1 MFTQFDSEFYAAI
14 RGALLVVFLYHIIIF
29 FQNKRKLYLYFSIY
43 SLLLF
48 FFFLRDLLFKDFTTG
63 FFSYINYPLQYKIFA
78 VYIAFSREL
87 LQTGIYMVKWDK
99 YLGLAVKFLL
109 ILSLTF
115 IFINLILGYNIQQ
128 AIYYYSLPLLFL
140 FNLISYFKFLKI
152 RGTHVKLFIV
162 FSTIFYALLII
173 SYTSFYVLWFKQFFM
188 SIKIDPMFF
197 FFVGGVLKI
206 VMMAAIIGFRIKEL
220 EESRII
226 SEMELSKQIAE
237 TSELKMTAIQSQ
249 MNPHFL
255 FNSLNSINNFIIKS
269 QVEKASDYITKFSK
283 LIREILKNSSKNT
296 ITLAEEL
303 SNLKIY
309 VLLENIRI
317 DGGFAYNVSVDDVIN
332 PEMIK
337 VPPLFLQP
345 YVENAIWHGLTHIE
359 GDKKIDL
366 NISKLDNLIKFE
378 IIDNGIGY
386 TKSAEQAEIKRD
398 ERIGFATKATDI
410 RIKTLFKDKNTQI
423 SIEDI
428 SSHNSSGT
436 KVTLIFPIVENK

>member
-1 MFTQFDSEFYAAI
+1 MFTQFDSELYSAI
-14 RGALLVVFLYHIIIF
+14 RGALLVVFLYHIIIY
-29 FQNKRKLYLYFSIY
+29 FQNRRKLYLYFSLY

-48 FFFLRDLLFKDFTTG
+48 IFFLRSLLVDDISTG
-63 FFSYINYPLQYKIFA
+63 VFSYLNYPLQYVTFA
-78 VYIAFSREL
+78 TYIVFSREL
-87 LQTGIYMVKWDK
+87 LQTNVFLVKWDK
-99 YLGLAVKFLL
+99 WLSLAIKVLL
-109 ILSLTF
+109 VLSLTF
-115 IFINLILGYNIQQ
+115 VVINLVIDFKTQQ
-128 AIYYYSLPLLFL
+128 AIYYYSLPFL
-140 FNLISYFKFLKI
+140 FAFNFISYIKFFKIK
-152 RGTHVKLFIV
+152 GSHVRLFIG
-162 FSTIFYALLII
+162 FSTIFYSLLII
-173 SYTSFYVLWFKQFFM
+173 TYAGFFISGFKQFLE
-188 SIKIDPMFF
+188 SIKIDPMVF

-206 VMMAAIIGFRIKEL
+206 VMIAAIIGFRIKEL
-220 EESRII
+220 EENRII

-237 TSELKMTAIQSQ
+237 TSELKMTALQSQ

-296 ITLAEEL
+296 ISLAEEL

-317 DGGFAYNVSVDDVIN
+317 DGGFAYNVEIDSSIN
-332 PEMIK
+332 PEIIK

-366 NISKLDNLIKFE
+366 LISKSNELIKFE

-386 TKSAEQAEIKRD
+386 DRTKEQAEIKRD
-398 ERIGFATKATDI
+398 ERVGFATKATDVRI
-410 RIKTLFKDKNTQI
+410 RTLFKDKDTFIN
-423 SIEDI
+423 IEDI
-428 SSHNSSGT
+428 STKNVTGT
-436 KVTLIFPIVENK
+436 KVTLMFPIVKMN